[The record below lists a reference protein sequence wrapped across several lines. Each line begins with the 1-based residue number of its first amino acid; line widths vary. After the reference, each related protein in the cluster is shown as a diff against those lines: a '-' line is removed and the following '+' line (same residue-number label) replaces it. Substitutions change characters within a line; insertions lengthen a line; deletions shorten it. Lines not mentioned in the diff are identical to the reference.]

1 MILDMVNQLVEKKI
15 RDTQREKQSLPSDCC
30 LNIIEEPDHL
40 LPLLQRTL
48 QHNDV
53 ILVKGSRS
61 ARMERI
67 LPE

>member
-1 MILDMVNQLVEKKI
+1 CGPYASHLAEGWQAT
-15 RDTQREKQSLPSDCC
+15 TQRLVYVV
-30 LNIIEEPDHL
+30 EEPGDL
-40 LPLLQRTL
+40 LPLLQQTL
-48 QHNDV
+48 QPNDM

>member
-1 MILDMVNQLVEKKI
+1 VHV
-15 RDTQREKQSLPSDCC
+15 T
-30 LNIIEEPDHL
+30 EEPDDL

-48 QHNDV
+48 QPNDV